1 MGLVSFYR
9 FQWAITPH
17 HFSSNN
23 ISEDEC
29 YNDDWACGVG
39 MKLEKLNQLEID
51 FLNALNW
58 NLNVPKEEFHSELES
73 IESELSKLQMSR
85 TNMFTYNNARN
96 INLSGSLF

>member
-1 MGLVSFYR
+1 MMERVSSKLFC
-9 FQWAITPH
+9 AKL
-17 HFSSNN
+17 FST
-23 ISEDEC
+23 IHLEDEC

-39 MKLEKLNQLEID
+39 MKLDKLNKLEID

-96 INLSGSLF
+96 INLSGL

>member
-1 MGLVSFYR
+1 MGLVSFDLNDH
-9 FQWAITPH
+9 T
-17 HFSSNN
+17 SLSN

-96 INLSGSLF
+96 INLSGL